1 MSDAI
6 KSAHTVSKPLPWQGT
21 QWDRINSL
29 HQAGKLPHALL
40 LRGPAGTGKV
50 AFAQAMAQRMLC
62 AQPADGLACGQCKYC
77 LLFTANTHPDFFV
90 AQPEE
95 GSRTIKVD
103 LIRDLITFASKKAQF
118 EGYRVVL
125 VQPAETMNVNA
136 SNALLKCLEEPGGN
150 TLIMLVS
157 HQSSQLLPTVR
168 SRCQSVEFPVPD
180 IGFALPWLAETTQ
193 NETTAKRLLS
203 LAGGCPMKA
212 ASLATGDWQK
222 QREHTFELWVGL
234 QQKKMNMVEVAE
246 ALAKY
251 PLVDVME
258 WLAGWYVDIAR
269 LTLNPGAPLLDE
281 EKRERLLPM
290 ASAWESTQFFARYDH
305 VMELRAAFMRGANL
319 NPQMAI
325 EGLMGV
331 LRA

>member
-157 HQSSQLLPTVR
+157 HQPSQLLPTVR

-290 ASAWESTQFFARYDH
+290 ASARGSTQFFARYDH

>member
-6 KSAHTVSKPLPWQGT
+6 KSAHAVSKPLPWQGT

-50 AFAQAMAQRMLC
+50 VFAQAMAQRMLC
-62 AQPADGLACGQCKYC
+62 ALPADGLACGQCKYC

-103 LIRDLITFASKKAQF
+103 LIRDLIAFASKKAQF

-157 HQSSQLLPTVR
+157 HQPSQLLPTVR

-180 IGFALPWLAETTQ
+180 VGFALPWLAETTQ
-193 NETTAKRLLS
+193 NETMAKRLLS

-290 ASAWESTQFFARYDH
+290 ASARESTQFFARYDH

>member
-1 MSDAI
+1 MNDAANI
-6 KSAHTVSKPLPWQGT
+6 TDVVLKPLPWQKA
-21 QWDRINSL
+21 QWDRIDSL
-29 HQAGKLPHALL
+29 HVAGKLPHALL

-50 AFAQAMAQRMLC
+50 AFAKALAQRMLC
-62 AQPADGLACGQCKYC
+62 ANPANGLACGQCKYC
-77 LLFTANTHPDFFV
+77 KLFTANTHPDYFV

-95 GSRTIKVD
+95 GSRSIKVD
-103 LIRDLITFASKKAQF
+103 LIRDLIAFASKKAQF
-118 EGYRVVL
+118 DGYRVVM

-157 HQSSQLLPTVR
+157 HQASQLLPTVR

-180 IGFALPWLAETTQ
+180 MALTLPWLGDSTK
-193 NETTAKRLLS
+193 NEVVAKRLLS

-212 ASLATGDWQK
+212 ATLASGDWQK
-222 QREHTFELWVGL
+222 QRDHTFELWYGL
-234 QQKKMNMVEVAE
+234 AQKKMSMVEVAE

-251 PLVDVME
+251 PIVDVME

-269 LTLNPGAPLLDE
+269 LALNPSAPLLDD

-290 ASAWESTQFFARYDH
+290 ASINEAAQFFAKYDR
-305 VMELRAAFMRGANL
+305 VMELRAAFMRGANF
-319 NPQMAI
+319 NPQMAL
-325 EGLMGV
+325 EGLMGA

>member
-1 MSDAI
+1 MNDAT
-6 KSAHTVSKPLPWQGT
+6 KVSNVILAPLPWQGT
-21 QWDRINSL
+21 QWARINSL

-62 AQPADGLACGQCKYC
+62 AHPSADLACGQCKYC
-77 LLFTANTHPDFFV
+77 KLFAANTHPDFFV

-95 GSRTIKVD
+95 GGRAIKVD

-125 VQPAETMNVNA
+125 VQPAEAMNINA

-157 HQSSQLLPTVR
+157 HQPSQLLPTVR
-168 SRCQSVEFPVPD
+168 SRCQSVEFPVPEM
-180 IGFALPWLAETTQ
+180 AVTLPWLANIAQ
-193 NETTAKRLLS
+193 NETVAKRLLA

-222 QREHTFELWVGL
+222 QREHTFELWYGL
-234 QQKKMNMVEVAE
+234 QQKKMSMVEVAE

-269 LTLNPGAPLLDE
+269 LALNPGAPLLDE
-281 EKRERLLPM
+281 EKRERLLPL
-290 ASAWESTQFFARYDH
+290 ASVADSARFFASYDQ
-305 VMELRAAFMRGANL
+305 VMELRAAFMRGANF
-319 NPQMAI
+319 NPQMAL